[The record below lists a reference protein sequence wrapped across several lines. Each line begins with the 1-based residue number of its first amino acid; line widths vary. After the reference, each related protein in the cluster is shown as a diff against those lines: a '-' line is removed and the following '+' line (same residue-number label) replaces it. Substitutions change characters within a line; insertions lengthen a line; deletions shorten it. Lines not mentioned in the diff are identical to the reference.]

1 MSVATDQRAD
11 RRPAGADNRIVVDG
25 TVLTWRELPQLALPG
40 PAAVLAHSARYA
52 LAAARQHAV
61 HGTELLL
68 STASRVDAA
77 LRAELR
83 DAGFT
88 LTEVGAAA
96 PGDPA
101 APADPGGASGA
112 TGGAG
117 ATDSGGAAGG
127 AGDEAAHLVT
137 PARPRPEEAGRLWL
151 LTSGSTGRPKRVGH
165 TLESLTTVRAP
176 QPDRTW
182 LCPYAPGTYAW
193 WQVVTLSLTQPGQ
206 HLVLVEPEQ
215 LDDWPALAAAHGVD
229 AASGT
234 PTFWRRALHRDPA
247 ALARVPLRQLTLGGE
262 PVDQAIL
269 DRLREV
275 FPAARISWIY
285 ASSEVGAA
293 IVVHDGRAGF
303 PVEWLDRAAP
313 DRPTLGVRDGE
324 LVVTSPYHGAG
335 LAGPVRTGDR
345 VQIVDDRVLITGRL
359 DSDEIN
365 VGGSKVSAGLVR
377 DVLTAHPRVA
387 WARVT
392 GRRAPLLGHM
402 VVAEVVPTPAGPPAP
417 AGPADPAAP
426 AVPAGTGLDEAE
438 LVRWCADRLPEYAVP
453 RRIRVLTEIPV
464 KETLKSDV

>member
-1 MSVATDQRAD
+1 MSVRTAARLGPY
-11 RRPAGADNRIVVDG
+11 PAGVDNRVVVG
-25 TVLTWRELPQLALPG
+25 GSALTWRDLPEPVLPD
-40 PAAVLAHSARYA
+40 PVAVLAHSARDA
-52 LAAARQHAV
+52 LAAARHHAV

-68 STASRVDAA
+68 TSAGRVDAGMRDD
-77 LRAELR
+77 LRA
-83 DAGFT
+83 AGFT
-88 LTEVGAAA
+88 LTAADPTALGHGAALGDGAVVVGDGLVVLA
-96 PGDPA
+96 P
-101 APADPGGASGA
+101 S
-112 TGGAG
+112 
-117 ATDSGGAAGG
+117 
-127 AGDEAAHLVT
+127 
-137 PARPRPEEAGRLWL
+137 RPRPAERGRLWL
-151 LTSGSTGRPKRVGH
+151 LTSGTTGRPKRVGH
-165 TLESLTTVRAP
+165 TLESVTTVRGA
-176 QPDRTW
+176 QPGRTW

-193 WQVVTLSLTQPGQ
+193 WQVVTLALTQPGQ
-206 HLVLVEPEQ
+206 HLVVVEPER

-234 PTFWRRALHRDPA
+234 PTFWRRALHRDPE

-303 PVEWLDRAAP
+303 PVEWLDRSAP
-313 DRPTLGVRDGE
+313 ERPTIGLRDGE
-324 LVVTSPYHGAG
+324 LVVTSPHHGVG

-345 VQIVDDRVLITGRL
+345 ARIVDGRVLITGRL
-359 DSDEIN
+359 DTDEIN

-402 VVAEVVPTPAGPPAP
+402 VVAEVVPAPPVSGATGP
-417 AGPADPAAP
+417 D
-426 AVPAGTGLDEAE
+426 LDEAA
-438 LVRWCADRLPEYAVP
+438 LVRWCTDRLPEYAVP
-453 RRIRVLTEIPV
+453 RRIRLHAEIPV

>member
-1 MSVATDQRAD
+1 MTVATPHRWAG
-11 RRPAGADNRIVVDG
+11 PAPGGADNRIVVG
-25 TVLTWRELPQLALPG
+25 GAELTWRELPELTLAD
-40 PAAVLAHSARYA
+40 PAAVLAHSARHA
-52 LAAARQHAV
+52 LAAARHHAV

-68 STASRVDAA
+68 SSHSRVDPA

-83 DAGFT
+83 DAGFV
-88 LTEVGAAA
+88 LTEL
-96 PGDPA
+96 GDDGTHGEPA
-101 APADPGGASGA
+101 
-112 TGGAG
+112 T
-117 ATDSGGAAGG
+117 
-127 AGDEAAHLVT
+127 
-137 PARPRPEEAGRLWL
+137 RPRPAEPGRLWL

-165 TLESLTTVRAP
+165 TLDSLTTVRGG

-206 HLVLVEPEQ
+206 HLVVVDPEQ

-234 PTFWRRALHRDPA
+234 PTFWRRTIYRDAA
-247 ALARVPLRQLTLGGE
+247 ALARVPLRQITLGGE

-269 DRLREV
+269 DQLREL

-285 ASSEVGAA
+285 ASSEVGAS

-303 PVEWLDRAAP
+303 PVAWLDREAP
-313 DRPTLGVRDGE
+313 GRSTLSVRGDE
-324 LVVTSPYHGAG
+324 LVITSPFHGAG
-335 LAGPVRTGDR
+335 LNGAVRTGDR
-345 VQIVDDRVLITGRL
+345 VEVVDDRVLITGRL

-377 DVLTAHPRVA
+377 GVLTAHPGVA

-392 GRRAPLLGHM
+392 GRRAPVLGRM
-402 VVAEVVPTPAGPPAP
+402 VVAEVVLR
-417 AGPADPAAP
+417 PAA
-426 AVPAGTGLDEAE
+426 AGQPDEAE
-438 LVRWCADRLPEYAVP
+438 LVRWCADRLPEHAVP

>member
-1 MSVATDQRAD
+1 MTVATP
-11 RRPAGADNRIVVDG
+11 RPAAAGPEPAGVDNRLVVG
-25 TVLTWRELPQLALPG
+25 GAPLTWRTLPTPTLPD
-40 PAAVLAHSARYA
+40 PAAVLAHSAGHA

-68 STASRVDAA
+68 STASRVDATM
-77 LRAELR
+77 RAELL

-88 LTEVGAAA
+88 
-96 PGDPA
+96 
-101 APADPGGASGA
+101 
-112 TGGAG
+112 
-117 ATDSGGAAGG
+117 
-127 AGDEAAHLVT
+127 VT
-137 PARPRPEEAGRLWL
+137 VLDDDGVRPSAPARPRAAERGRLWL

-165 TLESLTTVRAP
+165 TLDTLTTVRAD

-206 HLVLVEPEQ
+206 HLVVVEPDE
-215 LDDWPALAAAHGVD
+215 LDDWPVVAAAHGVD

-234 PTFWRRALHRDPA
+234 PTFWRRTLYRDA
-247 ALARVPLRQLTLGGE
+247 EALARVPLRQLTLGGE

-269 DRLREV
+269 DQLREV

-285 ASSEVGAA
+285 ASSEVGAS

-303 PVEWLDRAAP
+303 PVEWLDRDTP
-313 DRPTLGVRDGE
+313 GRPTLSVHDDE

-345 VQIVDDRVLITGRL
+345 VQVVDGRVLITGRL

-365 VGGSKVSAGLVR
+365 VGGSKVSAGVVR
-377 DVLTAHPRVA
+377 GVLTGHPGVA

-392 GRRAPLLGHM
+392 GRRAPVLGRM
-402 VVAEVVPTPAGPPAP
+402 VVADVVLTPT
-417 AGPADPAAP
+417 AGPADPTDRPAAH
-426 AVPAGTGLDEAE
+426 VPDEAA
-438 LVRWCADRLPEYAVP
+438 LVRWCADRLPEHAVP

>member
-1 MSVATDQRAD
+1 MTLATPRPSTAGQPE
-11 RRPAGADNRIVVDG
+11 PAGVDNPVVVG
-25 TVLTWRELPQLALPG
+25 GVTLTWRALPELTLPA
-40 PAAVLAHSARYA
+40 PAAVLAPDARWA
-52 LAAARQHAV
+52 LAAARHHAV

-68 STASRVDAA
+68 TGAGRVDEAM
-77 LRAELR
+77 RAELL

-88 LTEVGAAA
+88 VTALGDSGAAH
-96 PGDPA
+96 
-101 APADPGGASGA
+101 S
-112 TGGAG
+112 
-117 ATDSGGAAGG
+117 S
-127 AGDEAAHLVT
+127 
-137 PARPRPEEAGRLWL
+137 PARPRPAEPGRLWL

-165 TLESLTTVRAP
+165 TLDSLTTVRGA
-176 QPDRTW
+176 QPERTW

-206 HLVLVEPEQ
+206 RLVVVEPEQ

-234 PTFWRRALHRDPA
+234 PTFWRRTLYRDAA

-269 DRLREV
+269 DQLRDL

-303 PVEWLDRAAP
+303 PVDWLDRPAP
-313 DRPTLGVRDGE
+313 GRPTLSVRDEE
-324 LVVTSPYHGAG
+324 LVITSPYHGAG
-335 LAGPVRTGDR
+335 LAGAVRTGDR
-345 VQIVDDRVLITGRL
+345 VQVVGDRVLITGRL

-392 GRRAPLLGHM
+392 GRRAPVLGRM
-402 VVAEVVPTPAGPPAP
+402 VVAEVVPTPH
-417 AGPADPAAP
+417 AAP
-426 AVPAGTGLDEAE
+426 AVGEALDEAA
-438 LVRWCADRLPEYAVP
+438 LVRWCAGRLPEHAVP

>member
-1 MSVATDQRAD
+1 MSVETAAPAPVH
-11 RRPAGADNRIVVDG
+11 PAGADNRIVVDG
-25 TVLTWRELPQLALPG
+25 ATLTWRDLPELTLPE
-40 PAAVLAHSARYA
+40 PVAALAHSARYA
-52 LAAARQHAV
+52 LAAARHHAV

-77 LRAELR
+77 MRAELR
-83 DAGFT
+83 DAGFAV
-88 LTEVGAAA
+88 TELDA
-96 PGDPA
+96 PTAGDATAPA
-101 APADPGGASGA
+101 AR
-112 TGGAG
+112 
-117 ATDSGGAAGG
+117 AA
-127 AGDEAAHLVT
+127 E
-137 PARPRPEEAGRLWL
+137 PGRLWL

-165 TLESLTTVRAP
+165 TLESLTTVRGQ
-176 QPDRTW
+176 QPARTW

-206 HLVLVEPEQ
+206 HLVVVEPDQ
-215 LDDWPALAAAHGVD
+215 LDDWPALAAEHGVD

-247 ALARVPLRQLTLGGE
+247 GLARVPLRQLTLGGE
-262 PVDQAIL
+262 PVDQTIL

-303 PVEWLDRAAP
+303 PVDWLDRAAP
-313 DRPTLGVRDGE
+313 GRPTIGVRDGE
-324 LVVTSPYHGAG
+324 LVITSPYHGAG
-335 LAGPVRTGDR
+335 LDGPVRTGDR
-345 VQIVDDRVLITGRL
+345 AQVSGDRVLITGRL
-359 DSDEIN
+359 DADEIN
-365 VGGSKVSAGLVR
+365 VGGSKVSAGVVR
-377 DVLTAHPRVA
+377 DVLTAHPQVA

-402 VVAEVVPTPAGPPAP
+402 VVAEVVPTAGAK
-417 AGPADPAAP
+417 
-426 AVPAGTGLDEAE
+426 LDEAT
-438 LVRWCADRLPEYAVP
+438 LVRWCADQLPEYAVP

>member
-1 MSVATDQRAD
+1 MTVATARH
-11 RRPAGADNRIVVDG
+11 RTPAGPEPAGVDNRLVVG
-25 TVLTWRELPQLALPG
+25 GATLTWRALPL
-40 PAAVLAHSARYA
+40 PVLPEPSAVLAHSAVHA
-52 LAAARQHAV
+52 LTAARQHVV

-77 LRAELR
+77 MRVELL

-88 LTEVGAAA
+88 VSVLDDDGAH
-96 PGDPA
+96 P
-101 APADPGGASGA
+101 S
-112 TGGAG
+112 
-117 ATDSGGAAGG
+117 
-127 AGDEAAHLVT
+127 V
-137 PARPRPEEAGRLWL
+137 PARPRAAEPGRLWL

-165 TLESLTTVRAP
+165 TLDTLTTVRAD

-206 HLVLVEPEQ
+206 HLVVVEPDE
-215 LDDWPALAAAHGVD
+215 LDDWPTVAAAHGVD

-234 PTFWRRALHRDPA
+234 PTFWRRTLYRDAA
-247 ALARVPLRQLTLGGE
+247 ALARVPLRQITLGGE

-269 DRLREV
+269 DQLRDI

-285 ASSEVGAA
+285 ASSEVGAS

-303 PVEWLDRAAP
+303 PVDWLDRETP
-313 DRPTLGVRDGE
+313 GRPTLSVVDDE
-324 LVVTSPYHGAG
+324 LVVTSPFHGAG

-345 VQIVDDRVLITGRL
+345 VQVRDDRVLITGRL

-365 VGGSKVSAGLVR
+365 VGGSKVSAGVVR
-377 DVLTAHPRVA
+377 GVLAEHPAVA

-392 GRRAPLLGHM
+392 GRRAPVLGRM
-402 VVAEVVPTPAGPPAP
+402 VVAEVVLAPTEHLDTAE
-417 AGPADPAAP
+417 AA
-426 AVPAGTGLDEAE
+426 

-464 KETLKSDV
+464 KESLKSDV

>member
-1 MSVATDQRAD
+1 MTVATPHRWAVPG
-11 RRPAGADNRIVVDG
+11 REPGGVDNRIVVG
-25 TVLTWRELPQLALPG
+25 GAELTWRELPELTLAD
-40 PAAVLAHSARYA
+40 PAAVLAHSARHA
-52 LAAARQHAV
+52 LAAARHHAV

-68 STASRVDAA
+68 SSDSRVDPA

-83 DAGFT
+83 DAGFA
-88 LTEVGAAA
+88 LTDLTDDGAHGE
-96 PGDPA
+96 P
-101 APADPGGASGA
+101 
-112 TGGAG
+112 
-117 ATDSGGAAGG
+117 
-127 AGDEAAHLVT
+127 
-137 PARPRPEEAGRLWL
+137 PARPRPAEPGRLWL

-165 TLESLTTVRAP
+165 TLDSLTTVRGE

-206 HLVLVEPEQ
+206 HLVVVDPEQ

-234 PTFWRRALHRDPA
+234 PTFWRRTVYRDAA
-247 ALARVPLRQLTLGGE
+247 ALARVPLRQITLGGE

-269 DRLREV
+269 DQLREL
-275 FPAARISWIY
+275 FPTARISWIY
-285 ASSEVGAA
+285 ASSEVGAS

-303 PVEWLDRAAP
+303 PVAWLDREAP
-313 DRPTLGVRDGE
+313 GRPTLSVRGDE
-324 LVVTSPYHGAG
+324 LVITSPFHGAG
-335 LAGPVRTGDR
+335 LDGAVRTGDR
-345 VQIVDDRVLITGRL
+345 VEVVDERVLITGRL

-377 DVLTAHPRVA
+377 GVLTAHPGVA

-392 GRRAPLLGHM
+392 GRRAPVLGRM
-402 VVAEVVPTPAGPPAP
+402 VVAEVVLQ
-417 AGPADPAAP
+417 PAADQP
-426 AVPAGTGLDEAE
+426 DEAE
-438 LVRWCADRLPEYAVP
+438 LVRWCADRLPEHAVP

>member
-1 MSVATDQRAD
+1 MSVDTARPAVPH
-11 RRPAGADNRIVVDG
+11 PAGADNRVVVDG
-25 TVLTWRELPQLALPG
+25 VTLSWRDLPELTLLAP
-40 PAAVLAHSARYA
+40 AVLLAQHARDA
-52 LAAARQHAV
+52 LAAARHHAV

-68 STASRVDAA
+68 TTASRVDAA
-77 LRAELR
+77 LREELSA
-83 DAGFT
+83 AGFT
-88 LTEVGAAA
+88 V
-96 PGDPA
+96 
-101 APADPGGASGA
+101 
-112 TGGAG
+112 
-117 ATDSGGAAGG
+117 TDAAGRG
-127 AGDEAAHLVT
+127 LA
-137 PARPRPEEAGRLWL
+137 PARPRAPEAGRLWL
-151 LTSGSTGRPKRVGH
+151 LTSGTTGRPKRVGH
-165 TLESLTTVRAP
+165 TLESLTTVRGQ
-176 QPDRTW
+176 QPGRTW
-182 LCPYAPGTYAW
+182 LCPYAPGSYAW

-206 HLVLVEPEQ
+206 HLVVVEPDQ

-269 DRLREV
+269 DRLRQV
-275 FPAARISWIY
+275 FPTTRISWIY

-303 PVEWLDRAAP
+303 PAAWLDRAAP
-313 DRPTLGVRDGE
+313 GRPTLGVRDGE
-324 LVVTSPYHGAG
+324 LIVTSPYHGAG

-345 VQIVDDRVLITGRL
+345 AQVVGDRVLITGRL

-365 VGGSKVSAGLVR
+365 VGGSKVSAGGVR

-387 WARVT
+387 WARV
-392 GRRAPLLGHM
+392 GARRAPLLGHL
-402 VVAEVVPTPAGPPAP
+402 VVAEVV
-417 AGPADPAAP
+417 AAQD
-426 AVPAGTGLDEAE
+426 LDEAA

>member
-1 MSVATDQRAD
+1 M
-11 RRPAGADNRIVVDG
+11 DNRVVVG
-25 TVLTWRELPQLALPG
+25 GSVLTWRDLPEPGLPD
-40 PAAVLAHSARYA
+40 PVAVLAHSARDA
-52 LAAARQHAV
+52 LAAARHHAV

-68 STASRVDAA
+68 AGAGRVDAGLRDE
-77 LRAELR
+77 LRA
-83 DAGFT
+83 AGFA
-88 LTEVGAAA
+88 LTA
-96 PGDPA
+96 
-101 APADPGGASGA
+101 ADPTVFGDQAVVGGDG
-112 TGGAG
+112 TVV
-117 ATDSGGAAGG
+117 
-127 AGDEAAHLVT
+127 LVPT
-137 PARPRPEEAGRLWL
+137 RPRPAEPGRLWL
-151 LTSGSTGRPKRVGH
+151 LTSGTTGRPKRVGH
-165 TLESLTTVRAP
+165 TLESVTTVRGA
-176 QPDRTW
+176 QPGRTW

-193 WQVVTLSLTQPGQ
+193 WQVVTLALTQPGQ

-234 PTFWRRALHRDPA
+234 PTFWRRALHRDPE

-262 PVDQAIL
+262 PVDQAVL

-293 IVVHDGRAGF
+293 IVVHDGQAGF

-313 DRPTLGVRDGE
+313 GRPTIGLRDSE
-324 LVVTSPYHGAG
+324 LVVTSPYHGVG

-345 VQIVDDRVLITGRL
+345 AQVVDGRVLITGRL
-359 DSDEIN
+359 DTDEIN

-402 VVAEVVPTPAGPPAP
+402 VVAEVVPDATGP
-417 AGPADPAAP
+417 D
-426 AVPAGTGLDEAE
+426 LDEAA
-438 LVRWCADRLPEYAVP
+438 LVRWCTDRLPEYAVP
-453 RRIRVLTEIPV
+453 RRIRLRAEIPV